1 MQAVAFG
8 GNPRESGLAFPG
20 AKYTILDTGSSHL
33 FIPNN
38 YFTEFL
44 RLMVAESGAEFQA
57 QQGFA
62 VAECKAAW
70 KPIWFMIGEYWFE
83 IKPREY
89 LLDVSE
95 NGDRSVCHILMIG
108 NNYDFF
114 LFGLPFY
121 QGYYTSHYMWNH
133 VMGFAPHDRSDKKFL
148 KKAPVPEAVFTL
160 PTPDYFGQLALILI
174 IASVAGGVA
183 VESWAVTKY
192 GSGSTNYYA
201 VLVGYGFAC
210 VLTCGLILFVAHALF
225 FSKPTGEAKDMS
237 DDYGTEDV
245 PEGDNYDYNRQ
256 LVTMFAAATGAYF
269 VAKVF
274 VMKRTAAAP
283 KKESEGET
291 LMMYSSNSMN

>member
-1 MQAVAFG
+1 
-8 GNPRESGLAFPG
+8 
-20 AKYTILDTGSSHL
+20 
-33 FIPNN
+33 
-38 YFTEFL
+38 
-44 RLMVAESGAEFQA
+44 MVAESGAEYQT

-83 IKPREY
+83 IKPKEY

-121 QGYYTSHYMWNH
+121 QGMYTSHYMWNN
-133 VMGFAPHDRSDKKFL
+133 VMGFAPHDRSEKKFL
-148 KKAPVPEAVFTL
+148 KKAPLPEAELEL
-160 PTPDYFGQLALILI
+160 PTPDYFLQLIVVLLFLGF
-174 IASVAGGVA
+174 AGGVA
-183 VESWAVTKY
+183 VESWANTKY
-192 GSGSTNYYA
+192 GSSSTDYVI
-201 VLVGYGFAC
+201 VLVAYGFAFFLIAA
-210 VLTCGLILFVAHALF
+210 VILFVAHALF

-256 LVTMFAAATGAYF
+256 LITMFAAASAGYF

-274 VMKRTAAAP
+274 IMKRVGAAP
-283 KKESEGET
+283 KKTEEGET
-291 LMMYSSNSMN
+291 LMMYSANSMN